1 MANFYHVWYL
11 KLTLLLLYEVWAQKG
26 TVFKDLSCW
35 YLKLTLLQFYEVWAQ
50 KGTVFKI
57 LGPLWKILSGSVALI
72 FRIMIFSVYYDYICF
87 AGGKRVKFKF
97 YDATGKRVKL
107 EVVLT
112 QFKGIV

>member
-1 MANFYHVWYL
+1 VENS
-11 KLTLLLLYEVWAQKG
+11 Q
-26 TVFKDLSCW
+26 
-35 YLKLTLLQFYEVWAQ
+35 
-50 KGTVFKI
+50 
-57 LGPLWKILSGSVALI
+57 WKCCFNISDYD
-72 FRIMIFSVYYDYICF
+72 FSVYYDYICF

>member
-11 KLTLLLLYEVWAQKG
+11 KLTLLLL
-26 TVFKDLSCW
+26 
-35 YLKLTLLQFYEVWAQ
+35 YEVWAQ